1 VLLHTPLCWL
11 SGGLAVLAVA
21 SCAVLLL
28 FDGVPSVV
36 SRLSHAPVSA
46 APLLLIGVAYLALQP
61 LVRPRPLELLK
72 RVLLG
77 TAFILWGI
85 DQLLPVGRLA
95 TVLGPRVA
103 KVNISAKQVL
113 FVVTQESRGTMER

>member
-1 VLLHTPLCWL
+1 MLLHTPLCWL

-46 APLLLIGVAYLALQP
+46 APLLLIGVAYLALRP

-85 DQLLPVGRLA
+85 DQLLPVGRVA
-95 TVLGPRVA
+95 TVLGDV
-103 KVNISAKQVL
+103 VIVL
-113 FVVTQESRGTMER
+113 YVLDLGLIIRDHLRREDWETP